1 MILVTGA
8 SGFVGSALVT
18 HLAQQ
23 GLKVRACSRLMAT
36 HPNELVESVLG
47 VDLLTAQDL
56 TPFLDGVSSVVHTA
70 ARVHVM
76 RETSTDPLADFRLMN
91 VDVTLR
97 VARQAASAGVKRF
110 VFLST
115 IKVNGEF
122 TLADQPFIAS
132 DKPNPQDAYA
142 ISKLE
147 AERGLQQIAAETGLE
162 VVIIRPPL
170 VYGPGVAANFGRLL
184 SWVKKGIPLPL
195 GCVTANRRSFV
206 AIDNLIDFIVTCI
219 KHPKAANQIFL
230 VSDGHDVST
239 AQLLRGMAS
248 ALNRKVLL
256 VPIPTSWLAGSAKL
270 LGVAEAAQ
278 RLLQSLQV
286 DIEKNG
292 ELLGWGPPVSF
303 DDGLQR
309 VVLANR
315 LRND

>member
-1 MILVTGA
+1 MIFVTGA

-23 GLKVRACSRLMAT
+23 GLKVRACSRQMAVRS
-36 HPNELVESVLG
+36 NELVESVPD
-47 VDLLTAQDL
+47 VDLLTTNDL
-56 TPFLDGVSSVVHTA
+56 TPFLVGVSSVVHTA

-76 RETSTDPLADFRLMN
+76 RDTSADPLADFRLMN

-97 VARQAASAGVKRF
+97 LARQAVSAGVKRF

-115 IKVNGEF
+115 VKVNGEF
-122 TLADQPFIAS
+122 TRPGQPFMAS

-142 ISKLE
+142 ISKFE
-147 AERGLQQIAAETGLE
+147 AECGLRQIAAETGLE

-170 VYGPGVAANFGRLL
+170 VYGLGVAANFGRLL

-195 GCVTANRRSFV
+195 GCVTKNRRSFV

-230 VSDGHDVST
+230 VSDGYDVST
-239 AQLLRGMAS
+239 AYLLRGMGL

-256 VPIPTSWLAGSAKL
+256 VPVPISWLAGSAKL
-270 LGVAEAAQ
+270 LGVTEAAQ

-292 ELLGWGPPVSF
+292 ELLGWSPPVSF
-303 DDGLQR
+303 DDSLQR
-309 VVLANR
+309 VVLANS

>member
-1 MILVTGA
+1 
-8 SGFVGSALVT
+8 
-18 HLAQQ
+18 
-23 GLKVRACSRLMAT
+23 MAV
-36 HPNELVESVLG
+36 HPDELVESVLG
-47 VDLLTAQDL
+47 VDLLTTHDL
-56 TPFLDGVSSVVHTA
+56 TPFLVGVSNVVHTA

-76 RETSTDPLADFRLMN
+76 RETSTDSLADFRLMN

-97 VARQAASAGVKRF
+97 LARQAASAGVKRF

-122 TLADQPFIAS
+122 THADHPFIAS

-147 AERGLQQIAAETGLE
+147 AERGLQQIATETGLE

-239 AQLLRGMAS
+239 AHLLRGMGI

-256 VPIPTSWLAGSAKL
+256 VPIPISWLAGSAKL
-270 LGVAEAAQ
+270 LGATEAAH

-286 DIEKNG
+286 DIEKNE
-292 ELLGWGPPVSF
+292 ELLGWAPPVSF

-309 VVLANR
+309 VVLANS

>member
-18 HLAQQ
+18 HLGQQ
-23 GLKVRACSRLMAT
+23 GLKVRACSRQMAVCS
-36 HPNELVESVLG
+36 NELVESVPG
-47 VDLLTAQDL
+47 VDLLTTNDL
-56 TPFLDGVSSVVHTA
+56 TPFLVGVSSVVHTA

-97 VARQAASAGVKRF
+97 LARQAASAGVKRF

-122 TLADQPFIAS
+122 TYADHPFIAS
-132 DKPNPQDAYA
+132 DKPNPQDVYA

-170 VYGPGVAANFGRLL
+170 VYGPGVTANFGRLL

-239 AQLLRGMAS
+239 SQLLRGMAS

-286 DIEKNG
+286 DIKKNG
-292 ELLGWGPPVSF
+292 ELLGWAPPISF

-309 VVLANR
+309 VVLANS
-315 LRND
+315 LCND

>member
-23 GLKVRACSRLMAT
+23 GLKVRAYSRLMAVR
-36 HPNELVESVLG
+36 PNELVESVLG
-47 VDLLTAQDL
+47 VDLLTTHDL

-97 VARQAASAGVKRF
+97 LARQAASAGVKRF

-122 TLADQPFIAS
+122 TYAYHPFIAS

-206 AIDNLIDFIVTCI
+206 AIDNLIDCIVTCI

-256 VPIPTSWLAGSAKL
+256 VPIPTSWLAGGAKL

-292 ELLGWGPPVSF
+292 ELLGWAPPVSF

-309 VVLANR
+309 VVLANS